1 MNVTQVRQCAL
12 AAAALTVG
20 MTASFTL
27 CASASG
33 QQTQLAQ
40 TSIEPFLAPPHAA
53 VTAVALPNAAP
64 PDLPQAPSAVLRPL
78 TLTGGVVVEPERP
91 GALSLTLDQAISVA
105 LKNNSEVKVRTQ
117 QETFVRGQQL
127 SAFQAL
133 LPTLSASGYA
143 RAQEINLA
151 AMGFKPGVIHIQGV
165 NTNDIPQIVKVNTAN
180 AQLNLST
187 SLTTT
192 ALFLYRATERAREAT
207 NWATLNAEGG
217 VVLEVGGLYLRALAD
232 QASVRNAQA
241 LVKQDQL
248 VFEHAKASRDAGVGI
263 NLDVLRAQV
272 ELQQE
277 QQALITAINNVAKD
291 KVMLNR
297 AMGQPAGQDLD
308 LIDAVPYSDFNAD
321 SSDRAIQ
328 DALAV
333 AYVRRK
339 DLRQLEAQLEVARE
353 TGVAL
358 KYERLPTIAF
368 GGFYGVLGQ
377 IGGLYHGDF
386 VAEGQVSIPI
396 FQEAQLRGQKEVSA
410 AQEMGLRNQIA
421 GTRAQIEADIRSSLL
436 DVQSAAELV
445 KVSRS
450 NVTLARQALDD
461 ATMRFTAG
469 VDDDLA
475 VVRAQASLVGAEAQV
490 IQAEFNYNYSKLVLA
505 RNTGVVETQYRTYLG
520 K

>member
-1 MNVTQVRQCAL
+1 M
-12 AAAALTVG
+12 
-20 MTASFTL
+20 L
-27 CASASG
+27 CADAGG

-40 TSIEPFLAPPHAA
+40 ALLQPFAGQPFASQPVPVQPVPAQP
-53 VTAVALPNAAP
+53 VYDTAS
-64 PDLPQAPSAVLRPL
+64 LPQAPSAVARPL
-78 TLTGGVVVEPERP
+78 QLATGVVVEPERP
-91 GALSLTLDQAISVA
+91 GAVALTLDEAIA
-105 LKNNSEVKVRTQ
+105 IAIKNNTEVKVRAQ
-117 QETFVRGQQL
+117 QEIFVRGQQL

-180 AQLNLST
+180 AQINLST
-187 SLTTT
+187 ALTTT
-192 ALFLYRATERAREAT
+192 ALFLYRATARARDAS

-217 VVLEVGGLYLRALAD
+217 VVLQAGGLYLKALAD
-232 QASVRNAQA
+232 EATVRNAQA
-241 LVKQDQL
+241 LVKQDEL
-248 VFEHAKASRDAGVGI
+248 VFDHAKASRDAGVGI

-277 QQALITAINNVAKD
+277 QQALITAENNVAKD

-297 AMGQPAGQDLD
+297 TMGQPAGQDLD
-308 LIDAVPYSDFNAD
+308 LVDGIPYSDFNAD

-333 AYVRRK
+333 AYVKRK
-339 DLRQLEAQLEVARE
+339 DLRELEAQLEVARQ

-358 KYERLPTIAF
+358 KYERLPTLAI

-396 FQEAQLRGQKEVSA
+396 FQEAELRGQKEVSA
-410 AQEMGLRNQIA
+410 AQLMGLRNQIA

-450 NVTLARQALDD
+450 NVTLAQQALDD
-461 ATMRFTAG
+461 ATLRFTAG

-475 VVRAQASLVGAEAQV
+475 VVRAQAALVGAEAQV
-490 IQAEFNYNYSKLVLA
+490 VQAEFNYNYSKLVLA
-505 RNTGVVETQYRTYLG
+505 RNTGVVESQYRTYLG

>member
-1 MNVTQVRQCAL
+1 L
-12 AAAALTVG
+12 AVLA
-20 MTASFTL
+20 L
-27 CASASG
+27 CAGAGG

-40 TSIEPFLAPPHAA
+40 
-53 VTAVALPNAAP
+53 ALPQEMIQPFAVGLVDQPAAGP
-64 PDLPQAPSAVLRPL
+64 VSAGPAPAARPELPQAPSAVARPL
-78 TLTGGVVVEPERP
+78 QLATGVFVQPERP
-91 GALSLTLDQAISVA
+91 GAVPLTLDEAISIA
-105 LKNNSEVKVRTQ
+105 LKNNTEVKVRAE
-117 QETFVRGQQL
+117 QETYVRGQQL
-127 SAFQAL
+127 TAFQAL
-133 LPTLSASGYA
+133 LPTFSASGYA

-165 NTNDIPQIVKVNTAN
+165 NTNDIPEIVKVNTAN

-207 NWATLNAEGG
+207 NWATLNAQGG

-232 QASVRNAQA
+232 QAAVRNAEA
-241 LVKQDQL
+241 LVKQDEL
-248 VFEHAKASRDAGVGI
+248 VFEHARASRDAGVGI

-277 QQALITAINNVAKD
+277 QQALITAVNNVAKD

-297 AMGQPAGQDLD
+297 AMGQPAGQELD

-321 SSDRAIQ
+321 SSDRAVQ

-333 AYVRRK
+333 AFVRRK
-339 DLRQLEAQLEVARE
+339 DLRELEAQLEVARE
-353 TGVAL
+353 TGIAL
-358 KYERLPTIAF
+358 KYERLPTLAI

-377 IGGLYHGDF
+377 IGGIYHGDF

-410 AQEMGLRNQIA
+410 AQEMGLTRNIEA
-421 GTRAQIEADIRSSLL
+421 TKSQIEADIRSSLL

-450 NVTLARQALDD
+450 NVALAQQALDD